1 MIRVGFT
8 EIALFATPFVLYAAF
23 LLASRAGA
31 LDAQS
36 WPLPRLIALAV
47 VSFVLVLGSFVF
59 FANRGGAPVGAT
71 YVPAHMENGKFVPG
85 SVR

>member
-8 EIALFATPFVLYAAF
+8 EIALFAAPFVLYAAF
-23 LLASRAGA
+23 LWASRAGA
-31 LDAQS
+31 LNAQS
-36 WPLPRLIALAV
+36 WPLQRLLALAI
-47 VSFVLVLGSFVF
+47 VSFVLVIGSFVF
-59 FANRGGAPVGAT
+59 FVNRGDAPVGAT